1 MNTSISF
8 ASEFAT
14 LAKLIDI
21 VLCIVLNETILTR
34 AWALFRWHAY
44 IGQRWVIVGPL
55 ALGKHVRWPSARPML
70 GNDWSVGV
78 GYTTLPTVS
87 QCPPDKFPFNCRC

>member
-14 LAKLIDI
+14 PAKLIDI
-21 VLCIVLNETILTR
+21 VLCIVLDETISTR

-44 IGQRWVIVGPL
+44 IWQRWIIVGPL
-55 ALGKHVRWPSARPML
+55 AFGKHVRWPSARPTS

-78 GYTTLPTVS
+78 GYTALPTVG
-87 QCPPDKFPFNCRC
+87 QGPPDKFPFNCR